1 MAGAERADAVV
12 RIDGIAA
19 GGAGVGRLESGQA
32 VFVHRTAPDETVRVR
47 VTERKKRWARAD
59 LVELVEASPARR
71 DAPCPHYDRCGG
83 CTLEHLRYDAQLR
96 AKSEIVR
103 EAFRRIGG
111 IEIDAPDVVPSPR
124 EFRYR
129 NRVSF
134 TLKRLRDGRVVAGFH
149 TLGRPDRVLDISADC
164 LLPEE
169 PVAEAWRALRE
180 SWGDGAARLPAGP
193 ELRLTLRAG
202 HDGAV
207 GLLIEGGDAGTGEAA
222 ALLRVVPGLV
232 AVWHRTDRAEMVR
245 TLAGAD
251 TMSEQ
256 WDDFALDLA
265 PTAFLQVNRA
275 TARLLED
282 HVLERAGDVAGR
294 TVVDAYCGVGFHAQ
308 RLAAAGA
315 SVVGIELDA
324 AAVEQ
329 GRALAAQRGVPA
341 VFIAGDVA
349 AELRA
354 VLPADLVILNPPRA
368 GIDVAV
374 TDALVAQPPRRLIYV
389 SCDPATLAR
398 DAQRLAP
405 ALRLEAIR
413 CFDLF
418 PQTSHVETVAE
429 FIVSEHGA

>member
-1 MAGAERADAVV
+1 MAGGERTEPVI

-19 GGAGVGRLESGQA
+19 GGAGVGRLPSGQA
-32 VFVHRTAPDETVRVR
+32 VFVHRTAPQETVRVR
-47 VTERKKRWARAD
+47 VTEGKKRWARAD
-59 LVELVEASPARR
+59 LIELVEASPSRR

-83 CTLEHLRYDAQLR
+83 CTLEHMRYEAQLR

-111 IEIDAPDVVPSPR
+111 IEVEAPEVVPSPR

-134 TLKRLRDGRVVAGFH
+134 MLKRLRDGRIVAGFH
-149 TLGRPDRVLDISADC
+149 ALGRPDRIIDISADC

-169 PVAEAWRALRE
+169 PLAEAWHTLRE
-180 SWGDGAARLPAGP
+180 SWGPGAALLPAGP

-202 HDGAV
+202 RGGAV
-207 GLLIEGGDAGTGEAA
+207 GLLIEGGSADSGDAAV
-222 ALLRVVPGLV
+222 LLATVPGLV
-232 AVWHRTDRAEMVR
+232 AIWHRSDRADIVR
-245 TLAGAD
+245 TLAGTDSMA
-251 TMSEQ
+251 ER
-256 WDDFALDLA
+256 WDDFDLELA
-265 PTAFLQVNRA
+265 PTAFLQVNRD

-282 HVLERAGDVAGR
+282 DVLARAGNVAGR
-294 TVVDAYCGVGFHAQ
+294 TVVDAYCGVGFHAH

-329 GRALAAQRGVPA
+329 GRALAAARGVPA

-349 AELRA
+349 TELRA

-368 GIDVAV
+368 GVAVEV
-374 TDALVAQPPRRLIYV
+374 TDALVERPPRRLIYV

-398 DAQRLAP
+398 DAQRLGP
-405 ALRLEAIR
+405 ALRLEAVR
-413 CFDLF
+413 CYDLF

-429 FIVSEHGA
+429 FVT